1 MAMLEEG
8 GDSARTFTQASLTSL
23 VTFVA
28 GILKKETKRKEGKKK
43 KKIQKKKKNERKK
56 IEIFENFIDLMKTK
70 GCQVD
75 VHLIQTIQE
84 RLTEFVDKDV
94 NSSKNSLVQAVSDI
108 LYLILYLL
116 FIFFI
121 FFVY

>member
-43 KKIQKKKKNERKK
+43 KKIQKKKMRGKNR
-56 IEIFENFIDLMKTK
+56 NL
-70 GCQVD
+70 
-75 VHLIQTIQE
+75 
-84 RLTEFVDKDV
+84 
-94 NSSKNSLVQAVSDI
+94 
-108 LYLILYLL
+108 
-116 FIFFI
+116 
-121 FFVY
+121 